1 MQSSIKSVDSSLLQ
15 ADQIW
20 HAAVKSVNGETA
32 TQKALADEK
41 EDAWRYVLAVGKG
54 ASAMLKG
61 AIDSIASD
69 AHALLV
75 TKYHHVIQ
83 ALADDA
89 RVKIIESGHPMP
101 DRNSLR
107 AGRKVREFV
116 SAIPSDASLLILV
129 SGGASALVEDPHA
142 GIDLATLQNLSER
155 LLADGYSIDQI
166 NLVRIAISRIK
177 GGKLLQQF
185 HGRLVRVYAL
195 SDIPGDD
202 ADLIGSGIAAIKAPV
217 VASFDIPSGIKEV
230 MERARAS
237 NDLQDVSTL
246 DFEYCASLV
255 GSNTMARL
263 AGAEKAELFGLPVI
277 ESNEI
282 LNGDILDLA
291 PKLAA
296 RIKAGKPGV
305 YIWGGESTVC
315 LPTNPGTGGRNQSLA
330 VALGIEVSDQPGV
343 AGVVAG
349 TDGTDGPTDA
359 AGGFFHSGMNLSGG
373 RDALLRADAGTWL
386 KNSDKLFI
394 TGPTGTN
401 VMDLAV
407 VIKQE

>member
-1 MQSSIKSVDSSLLQ
+1 MQSSIKSVDSCLLQ
-15 ADQIW
+15 AAQIW
-20 HAAVKSVNGETA
+20 HAAVDSVNGETA
-32 TQKALADEK
+32 TQKALAEEK
-41 EDAWRYVLAVGKG
+41 EEAWRYVLAVGKG

-61 AIDSIASD
+61 AIDLMASD

-75 TKYHHVIQ
+75 TKYQHVDQ
-83 ALADDA
+83 ALADDP
-89 RVKIIESGHPMP
+89 RLETIESGHPMP
-101 DRNSLR
+101 DRNSLL
-107 AGRKVREFV
+107 AGRRVLAFV
-116 SAIPSDASLLILV
+116 SAIPPGASLLVLV
-129 SGGASALVEDPHA
+129 SGGASALVEYPLA
-142 GIDLATLQNLSER
+142 GINLAKLQDLSET

-166 NLVRIAISRIK
+166 NLIRIAISRIK

-185 HGRLVRVYAL
+185 QGRLVRVYGL

-217 VASFDIPSGIKEV
+217 VASFDIPPGIKDL
-230 MERARAS
+230 MGQARAS
-237 NDLQDVSTL
+237 KDLHHLSAL
-246 DFEYCASLV
+246 NFEYRANLV

-277 ESNEI
+277 ESNEV
-282 LNGDILDLA
+282 LKGDILDLA

-296 RIKAGKPGV
+296 RITAGRPGV
-305 YIWGGESTVC
+305 YIWGGEPTVR

-330 VALGIEVSDQPGV
+330 VALGIEISDQPGV

-373 RDALLRADAGTWL
+373 RGALLRADAGTWL

>member
-1 MQSSIKSVDSSLLQ
+1 MQSSFKSVDSCLLQ
-15 ADQIW
+15 AAQIW
-20 HAAVKSVNGETA
+20 HAAVDSVNGETA

-41 EDAWRYVLAVGKG
+41 EKSWRYVLAVGKG

-61 AIDSIASD
+61 AVDSMASD
-69 AHALLV
+69 ARALLI
-75 TKYHHVIQ
+75 TKYQHVDQ
-83 ALADDA
+83 SLADDP
-89 RVKIIESGHPMP
+89 RVETIESGHPMP

-107 AGRKVREFV
+107 AGRRVFAFV
-116 SAIPSDASLLILV
+116 SAIPPGASLLVLV
-129 SGGASALVEDPHA
+129 SGGASALVEYPLT
-142 GIDLATLQNLSER
+142 GINLAKLQGLSET

-166 NLVRIAISRIK
+166 NLIRIAISRIK

-185 HGRLVRVYAL
+185 QGRLVRVYGL

-202 ADLIGSGIAAIKAPV
+202 ADLIGSGIAAIQAPV
-217 VASFDIPSGIKEV
+217 VASFDIPPSIKEL
-230 MERARAS
+230 MEQAR
-237 NDLQDVSTL
+237 VSSGPHPL
-246 DFEYCASLV
+246 SAPNFEYRADLV

-263 AGAEKAELFGLPVI
+263 AGAEKAELFGLPVM

-296 RIKAGKPGV
+296 RIAAGRPGV
-305 YIWGGESTVC
+305 YIWGGEPTVR
-315 LPTNPGTGGRNQSLA
+315 LPTNPGAGGRNQSLA
-330 VALGIEVSDQPGV
+330 VALGIEISDQPRV

-359 AGGFFHSGMNLSGG
+359 AGGFFYSGMNLSGG